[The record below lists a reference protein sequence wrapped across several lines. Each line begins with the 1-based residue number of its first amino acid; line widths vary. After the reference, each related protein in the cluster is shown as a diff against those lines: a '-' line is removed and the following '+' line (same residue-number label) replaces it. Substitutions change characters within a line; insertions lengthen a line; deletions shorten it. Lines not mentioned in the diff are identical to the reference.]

1 MSIAKKLIKQGF
13 KSSTVSPTF
22 NLTASPDDNRRG
34 KISISPQIPLI
45 NRKLNSKSIDIE
57 KNQYKLE
64 LGRDHNILRAMAF
77 ADKQAEALK
86 DNSSL
91 THGFKRMSAGMRILG
106 DFQAKD
112 SLLGMVKEHIQPLKS
127 KVKGK
132 LRNTMI
138 SQNKWI
144 STDRNRWIKT
154 RGLEVS
160 FHESASFLQFLRD
173 LFDALDEDESGQ
185 LSADEL
191 ILPLLAYGLCPDSYY
206 FETVFFKQALKV
218 IFNCKDISKIT
229 LDKDSFTNMFKEDSR
244 TDNLLKNLDIHTK
257 NMKKECSFGS
267 KKKNYRCESA
277 PLQNSR
283 GENEEGVMKYI
294 YSKVE
299 EFISLIKMWWVE
311 MGPIKECVHISKVAD
326 FLSERSIFSNKHE
339 GMRIVQEISNQSTIR
354 YEEYEKIFLKA
365 IFKASLLNLAAGLNN
380 GELETS
386 DASLRL
392 KLSSYQRFLMLKGT
406 DPDHE
411 SRLGRTTLQAICKYQ
426 NSQPD
431 MSRLR
436 VSKDIKS
443 TIKAAELQ
451 HRERIKAYLYKL
463 NTCAKEF
470 VNEKGEITTTAK
482 NTWDIRDFVDAK
494 YSKRIPTILEE
505 EKKFDEAKYI
515 ENLVKPKRVKVN
527 QLPLP
532 RKIKAFRENY
542 MLEKYQKIVVSP
554 PNVKE
559 NLEIGK

>member
-1 MSIAKKLIKQGF
+1 MSICKKIINQGF

-34 KISISPQIPLI
+34 KMSISPQTPLI

-57 KNQYKLE
+57 KTQYKLE
-64 LGRDHNILRAMAF
+64 LGMDHNILRAMAF

-106 DFQAKD
+106 DYHAKD
-112 SLLGMVKEHIQPLKS
+112 SLLGMIKEHIQPLKS
-127 KVKGK
+127 KVNGK
-132 LRNTMI
+132 LRNSMM

-173 LFDALDEDESGQ
+173 LFDALDEDESGR

-206 FETVFFKQALKV
+206 FETALKV
-218 IFNCKDISKIT
+218 IFNCKDTSKII

-257 NMKKECSFGS
+257 NMKKECGFS
-267 KKKNYRCESA
+267 KKTNYRCESA
-277 PLQNSR
+277 PLQNFR
-283 GENEEGVMKYI
+283 GENEEGVMKYV
-294 YSKVE
+294 YPKVE
-299 EFISLIKMWWVE
+299 EFINLVKMWWAE

-326 FLSERSIFSNKHE
+326 FLAERSIFSNKHE
-339 GMRIVQEISNQSTIR
+339 GMRIVQEICNQSTIR

-380 GELETS
+380 GELETN

-411 SRLGRTTLQAICKYQ
+411 SKLGRTTLQAICKYQ

-436 VSKDIKS
+436 VSKDIRN
-443 TIKAAELQ
+443 TIKAAENQ
-451 HRERIKAYLYKL
+451 HKERIKAYLYKL

-482 NTWDIRDFVDAK
+482 NTWDIRDFVDLK
-494 YSKRIPTILEE
+494 YSKRVSTMLEE
-505 EKKFDEAKYI
+505 EKTFDEAKYI
-515 ENLVKPKRVKVN
+515 EKLVKPKRVKLN
-527 QLPLP
+527 QVPLP

-554 PNVKE
+554 LNAKE
-559 NLEIGK
+559 NLEFGK